1 MILYIQF
8 ECDDD
13 IHKQVEETIDFYAG
27 GIVKDLRKPDKYQL
41 FKDAWLIN
49 VFFKYP
55 DVETATRDIHLKL
68 YELMRNGKGRF
79 VIFNIPEVREE
90 FNKVL
95 ANVFLSVNAIA
106 WLNEHVMDKEEKE
119 FLDDLNK

>member
-13 IHKQVEETIDFYAG
+13 VHRQVEETIDFYAG
-27 GIVKDLRKPDKYQL
+27 GIVKDLRKPDKYHL

-55 DVETATRDIHLKL
+55 DVETAAKEIYSKL
-68 YELMRNGKGRF
+68 FEIMHNGKGRF

-90 FNKVL
+90 FDKVV
-95 ANVFLSVNAIA
+95 AEGFLSVDAIA
-106 WLNEHVMDKEEKE
+106 WLNEHVIDKEEKE
-119 FLDDLNK
+119 ILDDLNK

>member
-13 IHKQVEETIDFYAG
+13 IHRQVEETIDFYAG
-27 GIVKDLRKPDKYQL
+27 GIAKDLRKPDKYLL

-55 DVETATRDIHLKL
+55 DVETATREIYSKL
-68 YELMRNGKGRF
+68 FELMHNGKGRF
-79 VIFNIPEVREE
+79 IIFNIPEVREE
-90 FNKVL
+90 FNKMIP
-95 ANVFLSVNAIA
+95 NGFISVNAID
-106 WLNEHVMDKEEKE
+106 WFNEHVMDKEEKE
-119 FLDDLNK
+119 SLDELNK

>member
-68 YELMRNGKGRF
+68 YEIMRNGKGRF
-79 VIFNIPEVREE
+79 
-90 FNKVL
+90 
-95 ANVFLSVNAIA
+95 
-106 WLNEHVMDKEEKE
+106 
-119 FLDDLNK
+119 